1 MSFRIW
7 ERWYVRVRQILFRKA
22 RAEGP
27 GRPVASITNK
37 MIVAGIGV
45 YRGDACVVGPLGGF
59 CGLRGAI
66 GSRGREADVIKEDT
80 LPNLAKQ

>member
-1 MSFRIW
+1 MC
-7 ERWYVRVRQILFRKA
+7 VQQILFREA

-45 YRGDACVVGPLGGF
+45 YRGDACVVGALGGF

-66 GSRGREADVIKEDT
+66 GAVVGGRWKFRTFARPSAFVRILERPEA
-80 LPNLAKQ
+80 

>member
-1 MSFRIW
+1 MC
-7 ERWYVRVRQILFRKA
+7 VQQILFREA

-27 GRPVASITNK
+27 RRPVASITNG

-66 GSRGREADVIKEDT
+66 GAVVGGGWIFRIFARPSASVPILERPEA
-80 LPNLAKQ
+80 